1 MGRLEEEERR
11 VKGELKMVSSRTD
24 TSAVRMEG
32 RRVSYTTALKEL
44 TTSITV
50 FSVIVAVLL
59 DCHPPI
65 GDMDQ
70 GR

>member
-11 VKGELKMVSSRTD
+11 VKGELGKVSERTD

-32 RRVSYTTALKEL
+32 RRVSYTTALMEL

-59 DCHPPI
+59 DCHFPI
-65 GDMDQ
+65 GGKDQ